1 MRGQI
6 SFVIEKWVFFFVV
19 VVRTITLMK
28 CHIVSDS
35 LFVARSPS

>member
-6 SFVIEKWVFFFVV
+6 SFVIEKWVFFFV